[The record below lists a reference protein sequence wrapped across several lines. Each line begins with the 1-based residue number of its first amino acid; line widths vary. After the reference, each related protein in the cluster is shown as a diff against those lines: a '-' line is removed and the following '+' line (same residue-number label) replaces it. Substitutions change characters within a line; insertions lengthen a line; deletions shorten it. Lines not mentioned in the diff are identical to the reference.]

1 LVLTIILIRAMLAG
15 MKRLD
20 MRRALAAGAGLALL
34 SACGGADSG
43 SAVGDGI
50 DVQASF
56 YPLQWVAE
64 QVGGD
69 AVAVSMLTPPG
80 AEPHDLE
87 LSAQDVGAISQ
98 ADLVVYLSGFQ
109 AAVDDA
115 VLQEA
120 DGSAFDAAEHT
131 DVDLTYRPI
140 EDGEQSEEG
149 EEADVHFWLDP
160 IRLAD
165 VADALAERLGKVDSE
180 NASTFT
186 DNAGTLRAELE
197 GLDAELREGLA
208 NCDSSLLVTSHN
220 AFGYLA
226 DAYGLTQ
233 IGITGLAPEEEP
245 SAASLADI
253 ASFVED
259 NDVRTIYVETLVS
272 PDTAET
278 IASEA
283 GADTALLD
291 PIEGLTEDS
300 DGSDYLEVMRSNLAT
315 LRAGQPCR

>member
-1 LVLTIILIRAMLAG
+1 MNTRAMPRVLAV
-15 MKRLD
+15 
-20 MRRALAAGAGLALL
+20 GAGVVLL
-34 SACGGADSG
+34 TACAGGADSG
-43 SAVGDGI
+43 AADGGGI
-50 DVQASF
+50 NVQASF
-56 YPLQWVAE
+56 YPLQWIAE
-64 QVGGD
+64 QVGGG
-69 AVAVSMLTPPG
+69 AVAVSTLTPPG

-131 DVDLTYRPI
+131 DLDLNYNPI
-140 EDGEQSEEG
+140 EEGEQASDG

-160 IRLAD
+160 RRLAD
-165 VADALAERLGKVDSE
+165 VADALAERLGEIDSE

-186 DNAGTLRAELE
+186 ENAQALRAELE
-197 GLDAELREGLA
+197 GLDTELREGLA
-208 NCDSSLLVTSHN
+208 NCENSLLVTSHN

-233 IGITGLAPEEEP
+233 IGITGLTPEEEP
-245 SAASLADI
+245 SAASLASI
-253 ASFVED
+253 ASFIED

-272 PDTAET
+272 PDIAET

-283 GADTALLD
+283 GVDTALLD
-291 PIEGLTEDS
+291 PLEGLTEES
-300 DGSDYLEVMRSNLAT
+300 DGSDYLEVMRSNLGA
-315 LRAGQPCR
+315 LRAGQPCS